1 MSRLDEAEPVLD
13 ERLADRA
20 HRDAGDR
27 DPDLHRADEA
37 HGVVHQRERVARPAP
52 ALLRELLQAVAP
64 RRHERVLGRDEDRV
78 PQHEQENHD
87 DSKEI
92 AHAPLSGA

>member
-1 MSRLDEAEPVLD
+1 MSDWTNVEPVLD

-20 HRDAGDR
+20 HRDAGDG

-37 HGVVHQRERVARPAP
+37 HGVVHQLERVLR
-52 ALLRELLQAVAP
+52 ALRVRLHELLQAVAP
-64 RRHERVLGRDEDRV
+64 RCYERVLGRDEDRV